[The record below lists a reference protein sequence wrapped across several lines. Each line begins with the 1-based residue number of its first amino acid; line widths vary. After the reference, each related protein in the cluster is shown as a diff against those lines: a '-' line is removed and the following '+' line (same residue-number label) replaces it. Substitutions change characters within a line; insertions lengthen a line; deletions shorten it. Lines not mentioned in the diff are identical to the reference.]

1 MGTNVLIIGASGD
14 IGKQISIQLGHE
26 GYSLILHYH
35 QNKTAI
41 EAIQRELPRE
51 GILDT
56 IKADLTNQAG
66 INRLLANVAYPV
78 DAIVFASGIAYY
90 GLFQETPEQIM
101 EEMLSIH
108 VKAPM
113 LISKD
118 ALPSMIKKKSGNIIL
133 ISSVW
138 GEIGASY
145 EVLYSAVKG
154 SQISFV
160 KALAKEVG
168 PSGIRVN
175 AVSPG
180 YIDTKMNPLSF
191 EEKEQIVSEIPLNRP
206 GTPRD
211 VADVVSFLLSEK
223 AGYIQGEVLRVTGG
237 WV

>member
-14 IGKQISIQLGHE
+14 IGKQIAIQLGHE
-26 GYSLILHYH
+26 GYSLILHYY

-66 INRLLANVAYPV
+66 INRLLAGVAYPV
-78 DAIVFASGIAYY
+78 DSIVFASGIAYY

-108 VKAPM
+108 VKAPL
-113 LISKD
+113 LISKE

-180 YIDTKMNPLSF
+180 FIDTKMNPLSSD
-191 EEKEQIVSEIPLNRP
+191 EKEQIVSEIPLNRP
-206 GTPRD
+206 GTPQD
-211 VADVVSFLLSEK
+211 VANVVSFLLSEK
-223 AGYIQGEVLRVTGG
+223 AGYIHGEVLRVTGG